1 MGAYLDFSDRVAI
14 VTGAGGGLGRAHA
27 MALAAR
33 RARILINDLGG
44 SVDGKGGSANAAE
57 VVANEISEAGGTALA
72 NNADITERGAVDDM
86 VQSALGEWGRVDILI
101 NNAGILRDKSF
112 AKMEIAD
119 FQKVMDVHLMG
130 SVHATQAVWPIM
142 REAGYGRIM
151 MTTSSTGLY
160 GNFGQANYGS
170 AKMALV
176 GLMNTLRIEGAKY
189 NIRVNTLAPA
199 AGTRMLDGLVPDEVM
214 SILDPALISPGVLFL
229 VSEEAPDGVIL
240 AAGGGGFAAA
250 RIYETGGIHL
260 SGDALS
266 AENIRDR
273 FDEILDDSERAELR
287 GAFEQTAKF
296 LKLAADAVQK

>member
-214 SILDPALISPGVLFL
+214 STLDPALISPGVLFL

-266 AENIRDR
+266 PENIRDR

-296 LKLAADAVQK
+296 LKLAADAVKK